1 MNLFNVRWKVFGKS
15 QFEMVYCVTRKEKK
29 SNSIHRINRL
39 AILYL
44 INERVK
50 TYIECIRI
58 LCGFKMTNKILFN
71 IHELNSFEN
80 LFFFHSKKIQQNY

>member
-1 MNLFNVRWKVFGKS
+1 MESFSKVAVSKRFIAK
-15 QFEMVYCVTRKEKK
+15 QEKK
-29 SNSIHRINRL
+29 KSHLIHRINRL

-50 TYIECIRI
+50 TYIQCIRIRI

-71 IHELNSFEN
+71 IHELNSFQN
-80 LFFFHSKKIQQNY
+80 SFFFQNKKIQQNY